1 MRRSS
6 LPGILLVLL
15 MLAASDVLSAQNT
28 RRGDRNRL
36 MKDDLT
42 EIAATVNTA
51 YDIVRMMRPNWLNPP
66 GMNRNSASNA
76 DGTGGGGATS
86 IVLYINDI
94 RQPTLD
100 EMRTVKASTVLEMR
114 YLDQN
119 RAIQMRGPGHEMGVI
134 EVTTID
140 KKS

>member
-6 LPGILLVLL
+6 LPGILLVLV
-15 MLAASDVLSAQNT
+15 MLAASDVLAAQNQ

-36 MKDDLT
+36 TKDDVA
-42 EIAATVNTA
+42 EMSGTVNTA
-51 YDIVRMMRPNWLNPP
+51 YDLVRMMRPNWLNPP
-66 GMNRNSASNA
+66 GMNRNSTSNA
-76 DGTGGGGATS
+76 DGTGGGATAL
-86 IVLYINDI
+86 VLYINDI
-94 RQPTLD
+94 RQPTID
-100 EMRTVKASTVLEMR
+100 EMRTVKASTVVEMR